1 MIYSC
6 LEDVELAL
14 EEVIDETELA
24 PIIEK
29 LPEDRRLSTPCQY
42 CGEQALYVVTNV
54 HSDT

>member
-14 EEVIDETELA
+14 EEVIDETALS
-24 PIIEK
+24 PIIQEMS
-29 LPEDRRLSTPCQY
+29 EDKQLSTPCQY
-42 CGEQALYVVTNV
+42 CGGRALYIVTNV

>member
-14 EEVIDETELA
+14 EEVIDQIGLSPLIQELS
-24 PIIEK
+24 EDKK
-29 LPEDRRLSTPCQY
+29 LSAPCQY
-42 CGEQALYVVTNV
+42 CGARALYIVTNI